1 MGSIVGNGTSQFGEP
16 GQLGATA
23 TVLIAAAGGP
33 APRWD
38 AAEEQPAA
46 VLDAFEGL
54 AGVSIAEHGGL
65 RSQAGGADG
74 TPVGVFASA
83 PDAVAAAIALQREA
97 GTHDAIRVA
106 LHSGPVTV
114 AGLDGYGGPVVRR
127 AARLLEVAHAGQVLL
142 SDAAS
147 DRVAGHLGGGA
158 TLRHLGSHRLKDLG
172 APERV
177 WQLCHPALA
186 ADFPP
191 LRSLDALAT
200 NLPVQLTSFVGR
212 GADIAAVLGELRR
225 NRLVT
230 LTGAGGVGKSRVALQ
245 VAAEVAGRA
254 VDGVWWVELGPLSDP
269 EQVPLAVATVLGLR
283 EERGRP
289 LIGTLAEQLHSAD
302 VVLVVDNC
310 EHVLDVVAR
319 LAGGLLLAAPGVRML
334 CTSREQLGVPGEV
347 AWRVPSLDEQT
358 SVELFRE
365 RAAQVRL
372 GWRADA
378 AQGEAIARIC
388 RRLDGL
394 PLAIEL
400 AAARTRMMHP
410 AQIAEGLDDRFRLL
424 TGGTRQVVARQQTL
438 EASVAWS
445 YDLLHEREQAALRRL
460 SVFAGGFTMDSA
472 EAVCA
477 DGSDIGEYDV
487 LDLLSRLVD
496 KSLIAVDDDT
506 ASRYRLL
513 ETVRLYATHRL
524 VDAAETEATRSR
536 HLGYF
541 LAYAERAEPALA
553 GGEGPAMLARLEA
566 ERDNLRAALEWA
578 DTTGA
583 HETMLR
589 LVTALAVFW
598 VLRGHT
604 AEGGRWFARALAHDD
619 VPSVVRARAL
629 WGAAHVAVYG
639 DDHATCDLRCLQAL
653 AMARE
658 TDDPWTIS
666 RASNILSYLGLW
678 HDPAGARAELAR
690 SIELARSSGD
700 RWAQLDAMKMT
711 TIAWTV
717 EDNLD
722 GAVAASDELFRVAEQ
737 FGNNFY
743 VAWHHTVMA
752 LVALR
757 RGDFSLARSEC
768 EHSLQLCRTV
778 GDPSTAGVTI
788 AWLGEVEAATGDWE
802 AARNRY
808 QAFLQR
814 AAATGGDWGFPFA
827 LINLATLMNGCGQA
841 GTAASLTGAAIAQLR
856 SEPRQLP
863 LLLAWLLAVHGAALL
878 DADYAAAGAALAEA
892 SQIAATTGN
901 PWLNSL
907 VAHHLGRLARHQG
920 DTGRA
925 EDHQHRALALRHPH
939 GLRPGV
945 AESLEA
951 LAGLAAGHE
960 SASEAARLFAA
971 AAAIRTS
978 IGLARWPADQIA
990 YDQDLATVRQH
1001 LDEAGFATAWAEG
1014 AALTDSQATAYAT
1027 RARGQ
1032 RRRPAS
1038 GWPSLTPTE
1047 TEVVQ
1052 LLAQGLTNPQIA
1064 ERLFI
1069 SRATVKTHL
1078 IHVFSKLGVTT
1089 RAQLAAEATRRAI
1102 R

>member
-1 MGSIVGNGTSQFGEP
+1 MGRTVRSGTSRSTEP
-16 GQLGATA
+16 GQLAATA
-23 TVLIAAAGGP
+23 TVLIAAAAGP
-33 APRWD
+33 MPRPD
-38 AAEEQPAA
+38 AAEEPAA

-54 AGVSIAEHGGL
+54 VDVLTAQHGGVPL
-65 RSQAGGADG
+65 RGEGAEG
-74 TPVGVFASA
+74 TRIGVFASA
-83 PDAVAAAIALQREA
+83 QDAAAAAVALQEAA
-97 GTHDAIRVA
+97 GTQGGIRVA
-106 LHSGPVTV
+106 LHSGPVST
-114 AGLDGYGGPVVRR
+114 AEPGGYGGPVISR
-127 AARLLEVAHAGQVLL
+127 AARLAEAAHPGQILL
-142 SDAAS
+142 SDAAY
-147 DRVAGHLGGGA
+147 DRAADGLGGGV
-158 TLRHLGSHRLKDLG
+158 TLRYLGSHRLKDLG

-177 WQLCHPALA
+177 WQLCHPALT

-191 LRSLDALAT
+191 LRSLDEMAT

-212 GADIAAVLGELRR
+212 SAEIAAVLGEFRR
-225 NRLVT
+225 NRLIT
-230 LTGAGGVGKSRVALQ
+230 LTGAGGVGKSRFALQ
-245 VAAEVAGRA
+245 VAAEIVDRA
-254 VDGVWWVELGPLSDP
+254 ADGVWWVELGPLTDP

-289 LIGTLAEQLHSAD
+289 VIGTLAEQLHAAD
-302 VVLVVDNC
+302 SVLVVDNC
-310 EHVLDVVAR
+310 EHVLDAVAG
-319 LAGGLLLAAPGVRML
+319 LAQELLRAAPGVRML

-358 SVELFRE
+358 SVELFNE
-365 RAAQVRL
+365 RATLVRP
-372 GWRADA
+372 GWKADA
-378 AQGEAIARIC
+378 GQVEAIGRIC

-424 TGGTRQVVARQQTL
+424 TGGTRQAVPRQQTL

-445 YDLLHEREQAALRRL
+445 YDLLNERERAVLRRL
-460 SVFAGGFTMDSA
+460 SVFAGGFTLDSA

-477 DGSDIGEYDV
+477 DGSGIEEYSV
-487 LDLLSRLVD
+487 LELLSRLVD
-496 KSLIAVDDDT
+496 KSLIVVDNDT
-506 ASRYRLL
+506 ATRYRLL
-513 ETVRLYATHRL
+513 ETVRLYATHQL
-524 VDAAETEATRSR
+524 VDAAETGAARSR

-553 GGEGPAMLARLEA
+553 GGEGPAVLERLES

-578 DTTGA
+578 ETTGA
-583 HETMLR
+583 DETMLR
-589 LVTALAVFW
+589 LVTALAVYW

-604 AEGGRWFARALAHDD
+604 AEGGRWFARALTTGE

-639 DDHATCDLRCLQAL
+639 DDHEACDLRCPQAL

-658 TDDPWTIS
+658 VGDPWTIA
-666 RASNILSYLGLW
+666 RATNIRGYLDLW

-690 SIELARSSGD
+690 TIETARSTGD
-700 RWAQLDAMKMT
+700 SWAELDAMKMT
-711 TIAWTV
+711 TIAWLV

-722 GAVAASDELFRVAEQ
+722 SAAAASDELFRLADQ
-737 FGNNFY
+737 LGNNFY
-743 VAWHHTVMA
+743 IAWHHTVMA

-757 RGDFSLARSEC
+757 RGDFNLARTEC
-768 EHSLQLCRTV
+768 EHSLELCRTV

-788 AWLGEVEAATGDWE
+788 AWLGEVEAATGNWE
-802 AARNRY
+802 AARHRY

-827 LINLATLMNGCGQA
+827 FINLATLMTGCGQA
-841 GTAASLTGAAIAQLR
+841 STAASLTGPTIAQLR
-856 SEPRQLP
+856 SEPRQQP
-863 LLLAWLLAVHGAALL
+863 LLFAWLLAVHSAALL
-878 DADYAAAGAALAEA
+878 DAGDAAAGASLAEA
-892 SQIAATTGN
+892 SQIAATTSN

-920 DTGRA
+920 DTSRA
-925 EDHQHRALALRHPH
+925 EDHHHRALALRHAH

-951 LAGLAAGHE
+951 LAGLAAQHE

-978 IGLARWPADQIA
+978 IGLVRWPADQIG
-990 YDQDLATVRQH
+990 YDQDLATVHQH
-1001 LDEAGFATAWAEG
+1001 LDEASFATAWAEG
-1014 AALTDSQATAYAT
+1014 TALTDSQATAYAT

-1078 IHVFSKLGVTT
+1078 IHVFTKLGVTT
-1089 RAQLAAEATRRAI
+1089 RAQLAAEATRRAA

>member
-1 MGSIVGNGTSQFGEP
+1 MGRTEGTGPGWAVEP
-16 GQLGATA
+16 GPLGATA
-23 TVLIAAAGGP
+23 TVLVAAAEGP
-33 APRWD
+33 ARRQNVAEGQPVVPGAFDVLVD
-38 AAEEQPAA
+38 APA
-46 VLDAFEGL
+46 
-54 AGVSIAEHGGL
+54 AEHGAVTSVRG
-65 RSQAGGADG
+65 SADG
-74 TPVGVFASA
+74 TQVSVFLSA
-83 PDAVAAAIALQREA
+83 QEAVAAAIALQQAA
-97 GTHDAIRVA
+97 GTQGAIRVA
-106 LHSGPVTV
+106 LHSGLVTT
-114 AGLDGYGGPVVRR
+114 AEPGGYGGPVVSR
-127 AARLLEVAHAGQVLL
+127 AARLAEVAQPGQILL

-147 DRVAGHLGGGA
+147 DRVAGDLGGGA
-158 TLRHLGSHRLKDLG
+158 TLRYLGSHRLKDLG

-177 WQLCHPALA
+177 WQLCHPALV

-191 LRSLDALAT
+191 LRSLDEMAT
-200 NLPVQLTSFVGR
+200 NLPLQLTSFVGR
-212 GADIAAVLGELRR
+212 GAEIAAVLDKLRGS
-225 NRLVT
+225 RLVT
-230 LTGAGGVGKSRVALQ
+230 LTGAGGVGKSRFALQ
-245 VAAEVAGRA
+245 VAAEVADRA
-254 VDGVWWVELGPLSDP
+254 IDGVWWVELGPLTDA

-289 LIGTLAEQLHSAD
+289 LIGTLAEQLHGAD
-302 VVLVVDNC
+302 SVLVVDNC

-319 LAGGLLLAAPGVRML
+319 LAHELLVAAPGVRML

-347 AWRVPSLDEQT
+347 AWRVPSLDEET
-358 SVELFRE
+358 SVELFME
-365 RAAQVRL
+365 RAAQVRP
-372 GWRADA
+372 GWKADA
-378 AQGEAIARIC
+378 GQAEAIARIC

-400 AAARTRMMHP
+400 AAARTRMMQP

-424 TGGTRQVVARQQTL
+424 TGGTRQAVPRQQTL

-445 YDLLHEREQAALRRL
+445 YDLLDERERAVLRRL
-460 SVFAGGFTMDSA
+460 SVFGGGFTLASA

-477 DGSDIGEYDV
+477 DGSGIEEYGV
-487 LDLLSRLVD
+487 LELLSRLVD
-496 KSLIAVDDDT
+496 KSLIVVDNDT
-506 ASRYRLL
+506 ATRYRLL

-524 VDAAETEATRSR
+524 VDAAETDATRSR

-541 LAYAERAEPALA
+541 LTYAERAEPALA
-553 GGEGPAMLARLEA
+553 GGEGPAVLERLES

-578 DTTGA
+578 EAAGA
-583 HETMLR
+583 DETMLR

-604 AEGGRWFARALAHDD
+604 AEGGRWFARALAAGD

-629 WGAAHVAVYG
+629 WGAAHVALYD
-639 DDHATCDLRCLQAL
+639 DDHAACDLRCAQAL

-658 TDDPWTIS
+658 TGDPWTIA
-666 RASNILSYLGLW
+666 RASNILGYLGLW
-678 HDPAGARAELAR
+678 HDAAGARAELAR
-690 SIELARSSGD
+690 SIELARSTSD
-700 RWAQLDAMKMT
+700 TWAELDAMKMI

-722 GAVAASDELFRVAEQ
+722 GAVSASGELFRVADQ
-737 FGNNFY
+737 LGNNFY

-757 RGDFSLARSEC
+757 RGDFSIARAEC
-768 EHSLQLCRTV
+768 EQSLGLCRTI

-788 AWLGEVEAATGDWE
+788 AWLGEVEAATGNWE

-808 QAFLQR
+808 QAFLRR
-814 AAATGGDWGFPFA
+814 AAATGGNWGFPFA
-827 LINLATLMNGCGQA
+827 FINLAALMTGCCQA
-841 GTAASLTGAAIAQLR
+841 GTAASLTGPAIAELR

-863 LLLAWLLAVHGAALL
+863 LLLGWLLAVHGAALL
-878 DADYAAAGAALAEA
+878 DADDTAAGAALAEA

-907 VAHHLGRLARHQG
+907 VAHHLGRLARHRG
-920 DTGRA
+920 DISQA
-925 EDHQHRALALRHPH
+925 EDRHHHALGLRHAH

-951 LAGLAAGHE
+951 LAGLAAQHE

-978 IGLARWPADQIA
+978 IGLVRWPADQVA
-990 YDQDLATVRQH
+990 YDKDLATVRQH
-1001 LDEAGFATAWAEG
+1001 LDEASFATAWAEG
-1014 AALTDSQATAYAT
+1014 AALNDSQATAYAT

-1078 IHVFSKLGVTT
+1078 IHVFTKLGVTT
-1089 RAQLAAEATRRAI
+1089 RAQLAAEATRRTI

>member
-1 MGSIVGNGTSQFGEP
+1 MGRTAGNGTGRSGEP
-16 GQLGATA
+16 GQLAAAA
-23 TVLIAAAGGP
+23 TVLIADARGP
-33 APRWD
+33 APLWD
-38 AAEEQPAA
+38 AAEDQPAA
-46 VLDAFEGL
+46 VVEAFEGL
-54 AGVSIAEHGGL
+54 VEMAAAEHGGV
-65 RSQAGGADG
+65 RSRGAGDG
-74 TPVGVFASA
+74 TQISVFASA
-83 PDAVAAAIALQREA
+83 QDAAAAAIALQQAA
-97 GTHDAIRVA
+97 GTQGAIRVA
-106 LHSGPVTV
+106 LHSGPVTT
-114 AGLDGYGGPVVRR
+114 AEPGGYGGPVVSR
-127 AARLLEVAHAGQVLL
+127 AARLAEVAHAGQILV
-142 SDAAS
+142 SEATY
-147 DRVAGHLGGGA
+147 DRVADRLGGGA

-186 ADFPP
+186 ADFSP
-191 LRSLDALAT
+191 LRSLDQMAT

-212 GADIAAVLGELRR
+212 GAEIAAVLDKLRG

-230 LTGAGGVGKSRVALQ
+230 LTGAGGVGKSRFALQ
-245 VAAEVAGRA
+245 VAAEVVDRA
-254 VDGVWWVELGPLSDP
+254 ADGVWWVGLGPLTDP
-269 EQVPLAVATVLGLR
+269 ERVPLAVAAVFGLR

-289 LIGTLAEQLHSAD
+289 LITTLAEQLRSID
-302 VVLVVDNC
+302 CVLALDNC
-310 EHVLDVVAR
+310 EHVLDAAAR
-319 LAGGLLLAAPGVRML
+319 LAGELLLAVPGMRIL

-358 SVELFRE
+358 SVELFNE
-365 RAAQVRL
+365 RAAQVRP
-372 GWRADA
+372 GWKADA
-378 AQGEAIARIC
+378 AQAEVVARIC

-424 TGGTRQVVARQQTL
+424 TGGTRQAVPRQQTL

-445 YDLLHEREQAALRRL
+445 YDLLDERERAVLRRL
-460 SVFAGGFTMDSA
+460 SVFAGGFTLDSA

-477 DGSDIGEYDV
+477 DGADIEQYSV
-487 LDLLSRLVD
+487 LELLSRLVD
-496 KSLIAVDDDT
+496 KSLIVVGDDT
-506 ASRYRLL
+506 TTRYQLL

-524 VDAAETEATRSR
+524 VDAAETGAARSR
-536 HLGYF
+536 HLGCF
-541 LAYAERAEPALA
+541 MAYAERAEPALA
-553 GGEGPAMLARLEA
+553 GREGPAVLERLES

-578 DTTGA
+578 ETTGA
-583 HETMLR
+583 DETMLR
-589 LVTALAVFW
+589 LVTALAVYW

-604 AEGGRWFARALAHDD
+604 AEAGRWFARALATDD

-639 DDHATCDLRCLQAL
+639 DDHEACDLRCPQAL

-658 TDDPWTIS
+658 ADDPWTIA
-666 RASNILSYLGLW
+666 RATNILSYLGLW

-690 SIELARSSGD
+690 SIELARSAGD
-700 RWAQLDAMKMT
+700 SWAELDAMKMM

-722 GAVAASDELFRVAEQ
+722 SAVAASDELFRLADQ
-737 FGNNFY
+737 LGNNFY
-743 VAWHHTVMA
+743 LAWHHTVLA

-757 RGDFSLARSEC
+757 RGDFNLARTEC
-768 EHSLQLCRTV
+768 EHSLELCRTV

-788 AWLGEVEAATGDWE
+788 AWLGAVEAATGDWE
-802 AARNRY
+802 TARNRY

-827 LINLATLMNGCGQA
+827 FINLATLMTGCGQA
-841 GTAASLTGAAIAQLR
+841 STAASLTGPAIAQVR
-856 SEPRQLP
+856 SEPRQQP
-863 LLLAWLLAVHGAALL
+863 LLFAWLLAVHGAALL
-878 DADYAAAGAALAEA
+878 DSGDAAAGASLAEA

-901 PWLNSL
+901 PWLTSL

-920 DTGRA
+920 EPSQA
-925 EDHQHRALALRHPH
+925 EDHHHRALALRHAH

-951 LAGLAAGHE
+951 LAGLAAQHE

-978 IGLARWPADQIA
+978 IGLVRWPADQIV
-990 YDQDLATVRQH
+990 YDQDLATVHQH
-1001 LDEAGFATAWAEG
+1001 LDETSFAAAWAEG
-1014 AALTDSQATAYAT
+1014 AALTGSQATAYAT

-1078 IHVFSKLGVTT
+1078 IHVFTKLGVTT
-1089 RAQLAAEATRRAI
+1089 RAQLAAEATRRAM